1 MKKLVI
7 SLCLLCVTI
16 AAQAQFEQGKW
27 IINSSVTGLNLSH
40 SKAEGTQ
47 FGVGG
52 QIGAFLV
59 DDVALMVSIDGEW
72 TDFYDAYRAGV
83 GGRYYFQ
90 SSGIYIGA
98 GLDMTRL
105 KIDGAGSN
113 TNFGISAETG
123 YAFFITKTVTIE
135 PAVYYN
141 LSFDNSNFS
150 KYGLKIGFGVY
161 F

>member
-1 MKKLVI
+1 MRKLVI

-27 IINSSVTGLNLSH
+27 IVNPSVTGLSLSH
-40 SKAEGTQ
+40 SKAEDTQ
-47 FGVGG
+47 FGINGEV
-52 QIGAFLV
+52 GAFLM
-59 DDVALMVSIDGEW
+59 DNVALMVSVTGQWNDL
-72 TDFYDAYRAGV
+72 YDAYGAGV

-90 SSGIYIGA
+90 KSGIYVGA
-98 GLDMTRL
+98 GLNVARL
-105 KIDGAGSN
+105 KLDGYGSD
-113 TNFGISAETG
+113 TNFGASAQAG

-141 LSFDNSNFS
+141 WNFDESDFN
-150 KYGLKIGFGVY
+150 KYGLKVGFGIY